1 MKLRSISE
9 ALCQI
14 VLDLLYPRHCAVC
27 ARVIGGNI
35 PIAIC
40 SNCIDKP
47 LKPKIVRD
55 SKYIFDEALAVVKY
69 EEDTKSNMIKYK
81 FKSIKYYHK
90 AYAYLM
96 DKAVETRPYYKDAI
110 MCCVPLSAKRD
121 RAYSQ
126 TKIIAEH
133 LAEMWNS
140 RFVPELLIRCRLV
153 GQLSK
158 MDVVGRR
165 FNIKDSLDLNPY
177 YNVYDKDVVVI
188 DDVFTS
194 GTTANECAKVLKMY
208 GARNVYILCPCY
220 D

>member
-1 MKLRSISE
+1 MKLKNI
-9 ALCQI
+9 I
-14 VLDLLYPRHCAVC
+14 GIFFNMILDLIYPRHCVAC
-27 ARVIGGNI
+27 ARVIWGYT
-35 PIAIC
+35 PVSIC
-40 SNCIDKP
+40 SKCIDKP
-47 LKPKIVRD
+47 LKPKVIRD
-55 SKYIFDEALAVVKY
+55 DKYIFDEALAVIKY
-69 EEDTKSNMIKYK
+69 EYDAKHNMIKYK

-96 DKAVETRPYYKDAI
+96 DKAVEARPYYRDAI
-110 MCCVPLSAKRD
+110 MCCVPISAKRD

-126 TKIIAEH
+126 TKIMAGQ
-133 LAEMWNS
+133 LAEAWNS
-140 RFVPELLIRCRLV
+140 RFVPDLLVRCRLV

-158 MDVVGRR
+158 MNVAERR
-165 FNIKDSLDLNPY
+165 FNIRDSIDLNPY

-188 DDVFTS
+188 DDIFTS